1 MNIGVASS
9 FVSSIAIPEFILDF
23 IKGNWYL
30 LVLSACAVAVLGL
43 LMLRWL
49 YAFHYFTLEG

>member
-30 LVLSACAVAVLGL
+30 LVLSACAVAVL
-43 LMLRWL
+43 
-49 YAFHYFTLEG
+49 